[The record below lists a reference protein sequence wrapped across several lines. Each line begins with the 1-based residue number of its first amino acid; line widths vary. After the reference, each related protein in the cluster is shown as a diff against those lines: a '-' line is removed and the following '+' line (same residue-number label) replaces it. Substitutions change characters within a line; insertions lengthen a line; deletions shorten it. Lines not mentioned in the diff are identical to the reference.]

1 MRMLLLHDDRLLR
14 CFNLKAGVVVGLL
27 ARGTA
32 YDSALFS
39 FVISL

>member
-1 MRMLLLHDDRLLR
+1 MGTLFLYAERLLR
-14 CFNLKAGVVVGLL
+14 CFSLKAGVVVGLL